1 MYLTADMLREK
12 DACEDQVTIFEE
24 EWPDGVEVTVEAIL
38 RAVEL
43 WLDIDWFVHQFLP
56 APVRKAYNE
65 AMTSAQRAYDEVIA
79 PAQKAYDE
87 GIASARK
94 AYDEVVDPA
103 RKAYNEVIASTR
115 KAYNEVIAPTWKVYD
130 EGIAFAEQVYRKD
143 QALALYKALK
153 EL

>member
-103 RKAYNEVIASTR
+103 RKAYNEAIAPAR
-115 KAYNEVIAPTWKVYD
+115 KAYDEAITLAPKAYKEATASVKKAYYKT
-130 EGIAFAEQVYRKD
+130 QV
-143 QALALYKALK
+143 LALYKALK